1 MNHWLGIE
9 TYERCAMDTE
19 FAQQTVDESS
29 ELGLERGIAMKY
41 TNLGRYDQDLVMWKR
56 EHKDLVKGGYGY
68 IPSKILHPYG
78 AKDVCTPYRA
88 YPLIKRQLEAQRLWE
103 YYKTIFNP
111 FVTDVFTEF
120 SMTGLP
126 MDVPMMD
133 DLRKLFTWTTERLNK
148 KLQERIATEAMDK
161 LKSRVLQEFGVKALM
176 SLAVPIKTRDE
187 EGLKTAI
194 KLLLSERDRM
204 KDVVTWNSMIHHM
217 VEAPRF
223 NIRSPDQMA
232 RWLFDFEGLT
242 PIKSTNQKAKG
253 LPSMSWEKVLE
264 LPKDRQA
271 LYKPAVDKPTGKLI
285 ARDRLGIAPNIF
297 HCTWSSPSLATVNG
311 HTFASR
317 KDVVY
322 HLAKH
327 IREAHVASRKPNG
340 ENCETG
346 SAQWRPVHDPRPQSP
361 RSRTPPHGVGA
372 GG

>member
-161 LKSRVLQEFGVKALM
+161 FKSRVLQEFGVKALM

-271 LYKPAVDKPTGKLI
+271 LYKPAVDKQTMSILAEQLPTLDELLNLNAVGNLSKAFLNEPDVYIDGDTGEEVVEEHGLHAWLCSDDRMDDASELI
-285 ARDRLGIAPNIF
+285 LNLTKI
-297 HCTWSSPSLATVNG
+297 
-311 HTFASR
+311 
-317 KDVVY
+317 
-322 HLAKH
+322 
-327 IREAHVASRKPNG
+327 
-340 ENCETG
+340 
-346 SAQWRPVHDPRPQSP
+346 
-361 RSRTPPHGVGA
+361 
-372 GG
+372 